1 MFHFRARA
9 FFIFLLAVRL
19 AEAEGKDVKQTRDEG
34 SLFVGAVGCRSSSC
48 HGGAGEKRSQYL
60 TWSRDDFH
68 ARAATILT
76 DARSAR
82 IAEAVGIPDP
92 QTSARCTVCHSP
104 FQALPPTRLASPS
117 HADQG
122 VSCENCHGAAGS
134 WLRGHTRPDWTY
146 AMRMS
151 AGMRDLRNLYQRA
164 NACVACHQT
173 IDSDLLRTGHP
184 ALVFEL
190 DSQSTDQ
197 PRHWKETDPWIGPRS
212 WLTGQAVAL
221 REMSWALLSQNQP
234 TPRGG
239 ELLTR
244 WNGLAAL
251 LDKAAFAGSEHDLQQ
266 LAAQNNFIGVQQH
279 SDEIARRATTST
291 WTPASLR
298 ELIARL
304 SSVSP
309 SAADAAKRLVLALES
324 LTKAL
329 NANSP
334 GTLAIDPELSALRED
349 ARADYN
355 FNVARFAEHLR
366 AFHNKL

>member
-1 MFHFRARA
+1 VCHFRARA
-9 FFIFLLAVRL
+9 FLVLFLAVRL
-19 AEAEGKDVKQTRDEG
+19 TEAEGKEVKQIRDKG
-34 SLFVGAVGCRSSSC
+34 PLFVGAVGCRSSSC

-68 ARAATILT
+68 ARAATILA

-82 IAEAVGIPDP
+82 IAEAVGVPDP

-104 FQALPPTRLASPS
+104 SQAVPPTRLASPG
-117 HADQG
+117 HPDQG

-146 AMRMS
+146 AMRVS

-164 NACVACHQT
+164 NACVACHQN
-173 IDSDLLRTGHP
+173 IDIDLSRAGHP
-184 ALVFEL
+184 TLVFEL

-197 PRHWKETDPWIGPRS
+197 PRHWKETDPWIGPRN

-221 REMSWALLSQNQP
+221 REMSWALSQNQP
-234 TPRGG
+234 APRSS

-244 WNGLAAL
+244 WNGLATL
-251 LDKAAFAGSEHDLQQ
+251 LDKTAFADSEHNLQQ
-266 LAAQNNFIGVQQH
+266 LAAQNNFVGVQQH
-279 SDEIARRATTST
+279 ADEIARRAATST

-304 SSVSP
+304 SSDP
-309 SAADAAKRLVLALES
+309 PFAAEGAKRLVLALES
-324 LTKAL
+324 LTKSL

-334 GTLAIDPELSALRED
+334 GTLAIDPELNALRED
-349 ARADYN
+349 ARTDYN
-355 FNVARFAEHLR
+355 FNVARFADHLR